1 MDVTPR
7 SFPHT
12 GHCYD
17 LAIVGAGLAG
27 SELAYRAAQSGL
39 DVLLV
44 SQSLDSVGNL
54 FQPTVARALSDS
66 FPRNSL
72 FALAVSETH
81 RLSFTGSSVGAREV
95 SELDTWSLHRA
106 VKHRLEATPGIHL
119 LQSLIV
125 GLSSEVD
132 MGDSKTKNQQV
143 KLETWEG
150 IPRLAHKV
158 VLAVGSFLQGRLH
171 IGSSE
176 EQAGRLS
183 EVAYDDLYLDLCA
196 QGVQFSAGADDA
208 PSESGSLPYRVHY
221 QTLAPSELEGFR
233 IKRLPQTYA
242 LGRCTSGEHSYT
254 SLLDDAAK
262 LLSSLIL
269 EYQT

>member
-12 GHCYD
+12 GHYYD

-27 SELAYRAAQSGL
+27 CELAYRAALAGL

-44 SQSLDSVGNL
+44 SQSLDSLGNL
-54 FQPTVARALSDS
+54 FQPTVSLELLEA
-66 FPRNSL
+66 FPAGGL

-81 RLSFTGSSVGAREV
+81 RLSFTGANDGL
-95 SELDTWSLHRA
+95 LDTWSLHRA

-125 GLSSEVD
+125 GLSSDTEQV
-132 MGDSKTKNQQV
+132 SPQV

-150 IPRLAHKV
+150 ISRLAQKV

-183 EVAYDDLYLDLCA
+183 EVAYDDLYLNLCA
-196 QGVQFSAGADDA
+196 QGVVFEPRADEA
-208 PSESGSLPYRVHY
+208 PSEAGSLPYRVQY

-242 LGRCTSGEHSYT
+242 LGRCTSGEHSYL
-254 SLLDDAAK
+254 SVLEDAAT
-262 LLSSLIL
+262 LGAMILGSSLNL
-269 EYQT
+269 ESQHDL